1 MDRIWL
7 SRCAE
12 SRSAHWSAS
21 QSRSSGNLEEQG
33 GSPKVDDRAESAL
46 LNWRT
51 QEAVFRLLQQGRL
64 VGRPHA
70 GGLGDELER
79 LLDGGQEPVRRRVA
93 CLLTE
98 VGIAADV
105 RAIIRDVQERQV
117 ERERLDAFLIEGL
130 DSGPATP
137 LTPNHASPIT
147 PRKRIT
153 FEVTVC

>member
-1 MDRIWL
+1 MATMNISL
-7 SRCAE
+7 
-12 SRSAHWSAS
+12 
-21 QSRSSGNLEEQG
+21 
-33 GSPKVDDRAESAL
+33 PDDMKAFVED
-46 LNWRT
+46 
-51 QEAVFRLLQQGRL
+51 EAAKKGFGTVS
-64 VGRPHA
+64 
-70 GGLGDELER
+70 EY
-79 LLDGGQEPVRRRVA
+79 
-93 CLLTE
+93 
-98 VGIAADV
+98 V